1 MYENVNLGN
10 INELIL
16 KTMIYHQG
24 TKTCL
29 PAFLPL
35 ISRPIGRNKN
45 SRSVNLLDSIN
56 LHT

>member
-29 PAFLPL
+29 PAFVALVG
-35 ISRPIGRNKN
+35 RPTGRYKN